1 MPQKDLT
8 IRGGA
13 TGRLHGLRYGLVLA
27 AVTCC
32 ILFLMIGMIFA
43 VAPISIVTRNTNLAP
58 TIIDIHGSLRRGRAT
73 LEGGYVLSWQ
83 TAASVLWVPHL
94 DTRYVL
100 EGNDTRITG
109 ALTTGPRG
117 IALHDTQGR
126 AGPGLAGLIEGA
138 WECDMTARVTDV
150 SFSWGWRSAAA
161 SGGLSTPEGSCS
173 KSGQTVDVPPLVM
186 TLGSE
191 GNDAVIALSAKD
203 AQPMATVKIR
213 RKRVFDILIQPS
225 ALKVFPQLPS
235 SGPIA
240 LQLPF

>member
-8 IRGGA
+8 TRGGA
-13 TGRLHGLRYGLVLA
+13 TGRLRGLRFGLVLA

-32 ILFLMIGMIFA
+32 ILFLMIGLIFV

-58 TIIDIHGSLRRGRAT
+58 TVIDIHGSLRRGRAT
-73 LEGGYVLSWQ
+73 LSGGYVLSWK

-117 IALHDTQGR
+117 LVLHDTQGR

-138 WECDMTARVTDV
+138 WACDMTARVTDV

-173 KSGQTVDVPPLVM
+173 KSGQTVNVPPLVM
-186 TLGSE
+186 TLGSA
-191 GNDAVIALSAKD
+191 GRDAVIALSAND
-203 AQPMATVKIR
+203 APPMATVNIR
-213 RKRVFDILIQPS
+213 RQRVLDILIQPTAS
-225 ALKVFPQLPS
+225 KVFPQLPS
-235 SGPIA
+235 SGPIT